1 MCKSWCEFIIGVVIL
16 VVAAWPKILGVNAST
31 WVIIIAA
38 AALIIHSF
46 GWDKCFSG
54 EMMAKSK
61 RR

>member
-16 VVAAWPKILGVNAST
+16 VVAAWPTILGANASM
-31 WVIIIAA
+31 WVTIIAA

-54 EMMAKSK
+54 EMMKSK